1 MGRATGFEDVPSR
14 YDGVALEEK
23 VLALWREHDVF
34 NEAQRRSEGRPL
46 YCWNEGPP
54 TANGR
59 PGIHHVLARTFKDV
73 FPRFKHMQ
81 GYHCPRKAGWDTHG
95 LPVEHEIEKELG
107 IFDKAEIERRVG
119 VAEFTRRCRESVMR
133 YIGDWEKMTERMGFW
148 VNMRDAYY
156 TLDNAFIES
165 VWWLLRQIWDK
176 GLIYQGYKVV
186 PYDPRIGATL
196 SSHEVALGYKEV
208 EDPSIHVRFPVEGEE
223 RTSFLVWTTTPW
235 TLPSNLALAVHP
247 EVDYVYAR
255 VNGGEGEGETL
266 ILAEALAGSALRDDG
281 YTVEKRVKGADLE
294 GMRYVRL
301 FDHLPAEGPICR
313 VWAADFVT
321 VEDGTGIVHCAPAYG
336 EDDIRLCRAK
346 GLPVVHGV
354 GLDGCFVPEVEP
366 VAGKFFKDADPIL
379 IALLEERGLMYRSE
393 RYRHNYPHGWRTGD
407 PLIYYAKH
415 AWYIETSRFRDRMVA
430 LNRTINWVPET
441 IRDGRFGNWLAN
453 NVDWALSRERFW
465 GTPLPVWT
473 DGEGGF
479 MCIGSVAELESLCG
493 RSLRDVDLHRP
504 AVDEIT
510 FTHPDNG
517 RTWRRV
523 PEVIDCWFD
532 SGAMSYAQFHY
543 PFENRER
550 FENRFPADYICE
562 AIDQTRGWF
571 YSLHAIAA
579 LVSDSVAY
587 RNCVCL
593 AHIVDKDGRK
603 MSKSQGNIVDPYDVF
618 DHVGA
623 DPLRWYLACRIAPE
637 VQKRIS
643 VDFVREV
650 ASGFINTWWNTY
662 AFFVMYA
669 KLDKVDLGL
678 AIRAARPGRARER
691 LIRELGANRDTVAL
705 GRDVPLAERPEID
718 RWALALLHRT
728 VVEVTGALEGYDVL
742 AAGRA
747 IESFVDQLSNWYV
760 RRNRRRFWK
769 AAAGRDKQAAYLTLY
784 ECLHTANRLMA
795 PIMPFISEAV
805 HQNLVRGVDE
815 AACLSVHMS
824 DWPVPDPE
832 ARDDAL
838 LAEIDAVQR
847 VVGLGRAARNRS
859 GVRVRQPLSRLLVR
873 TPGETEAAVLA
884 RFDAQILEELN
895 VKALEML
902 APDAELVG
910 YRIKPNLPRLGKRYG
925 KRIPAIRAALA
936 NADAGAVAA
945 AVAAGRTFTV
955 DIAFPGGGS
964 SGDAVSGAGSSTK
977 AAVGET
983 VSGAGSSA
991 EVAGSET
998 VSGAGSSIKAAGG
1011 ETGSGAGLPAEAAA
1025 GETLIF
1031 EPEDVLVETTSAEG
1045 YACAE
1050 EGGWLVGLDT
1060 TLTEA
1065 LEREG
1070 LARELVRTVQEARK
1084 QAGLEVSDRI
1094 TLRIDGS
1101 VGVAAAL
1108 DAYRGYVM
1116 EETLA
1121 TGWGGADWPPA
1132 YSVEH
1137 ALGAERWT
1145 IGLARVEGR

>member
-1 MGRATGFEDVPSR
+1 MGTTGMTGKAAGFEDVPSR

-34 NEAQRRSEGRPL
+34 NEAQRASEGRPL

-59 PGIHHVLARTFKDV
+59 PGLHHVLARTFKDV

-133 YIGDWEKMTERMGFW
+133 YIGDWERMTERMGFW

-156 TLDNAFIES
+156 TLDNAYIES
-165 VWWLLRQIWDK
+165 VWWLLRRIWDK

-196 SSHEVALGYKEV
+196 SSHEVALGYQEV
-208 EDPSIHVRFPVEGEE
+208 EDPSIVVRFRVEGEE
-223 RTSFLVWTTTPW
+223 NTSFLVWTTTPW

-247 EVDYVYAR
+247 DVDYVY
-255 VNGGEGEGETL
+255 VHVDDGEGGSETL
-266 ILAEALAGSALRDDG
+266 ILAEALVGTVLRDVDSVHKRENDG
-281 YTVEKRVKGADLE
+281 EIETRITPEERAGAVLSYTVEKRVKGVALE

-336 EDDIRLCRAK
+336 EDDIQLCRAK

-354 GLDGCFVPEVEP
+354 GLDGCFLPEVEP

-393 RYRHNYPHGWRTGD
+393 RCRHNYPHGWRTGD

-430 LNRTINWVPET
+430 LNRTIRWVPET
-441 IRDGRFGNWLAN
+441 IQEGRFGNWLAN

-473 DGEGGF
+473 DGDGDF
-479 MCIGSVAELESLCG
+479 LCIGSVAELESLCG
-493 RSLRDVDLHRP
+493 RSLEGVDLHRP

-510 FTHPDNG
+510 FTHPENG
-517 RTWRRV
+517 RTYRRV

-543 PFENRER
+543 PFENRDL
-550 FENRFPADYICE
+550 FESRFPADYICE

-579 LVSDSVAY
+579 LVSDDVAY
-587 RNCVCL
+587 RNCICL

-603 MSKSQGNIVDPYDVF
+603 MSKSQGNVIDPYEVF

-643 VDFVREV
+643 VDFVRGV

-669 KLDKVDLGL
+669 KLDRIDLS
-678 AIRAARPGRARER
+678 
-691 LIRELGANRDTVAL
+691 D
-705 GRDVPLAERPEID
+705 DVPLAERPEID

-728 VVEVTGALEGYDVL
+728 VAEATEGLEAYDVA

-747 IESFVDQLSNWYV
+747 IESFVDRLSNWYV

-784 ECLHTANRLMA
+784 ECLHTVNRLMA
-795 PIMPFISEAV
+795 PIMPFITEAV
-805 HQNLVRGVDE
+805 HRNLVRGVDE
-815 AACLSVHMS
+815 GACPSVHMS
-824 DWPVPDPE
+824 EWPTPDPA

-838 LAEIDAVQR
+838 LAGIDAVQR
-847 VVGLGRAARNRS
+847 VVGLGRAARSRS

-873 TPGETEAAVLA
+873 APGEAEAAVLA

-925 KRIPAIRAALA
+925 KRVPAIRAALA

-945 AVAAGRTFTV
+945 AVAAGRTFAV
-955 DIAFPGGGS
+955 EVALPGGGRSGDVGGGAGSSGETADGETLPSGGS
-964 SGDAVSGAGSSTK
+964 SGEAVGGGIVSGAGLS
-977 AAVGET
+977 GE
-983 VSGAGSSA
+983 
-991 EVAGSET
+991 
-998 VSGAGSSIKAAGG
+998 AAGG
-1011 ETGSGAGLPAEAAA
+1011 ETL
-1025 GETLIF
+1025 TF

-1101 VGVAAAL
+1101 VGVVAAL
-1108 DAYRGYVM
+1108 DAHRDYVM

-1121 TGWGGADWPPA
+1121 TGWGGAEWSPA

-1137 ALGAERWT
+1137 TLGAERWT
-1145 IGLARVEGR
+1145 IGLARVGGG